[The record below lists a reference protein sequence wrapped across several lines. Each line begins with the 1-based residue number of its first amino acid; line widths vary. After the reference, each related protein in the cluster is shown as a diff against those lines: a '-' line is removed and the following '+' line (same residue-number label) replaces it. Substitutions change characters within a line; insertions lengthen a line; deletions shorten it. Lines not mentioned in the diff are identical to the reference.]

1 MLLIIM
7 DILRVKIVVSTKVR
21 LGAVRYDPK
30 LPDDSG
36 EVPKPYRVG
45 DGSIPSCEIVSL
57 LDGKP
62 TRWSSASC
70 VTKRTKLGLGPR
82 VGGSVHFIV
91 SSNKLA
97 DFMFS

>member
-30 LPDDSG
+30 LPGDSG

-57 LDGKP
+57 LDGNQ
-62 TRWSSASC
+62 
-70 VTKRTKLGLGPR
+70 LGGQTLLVLQKER
-82 VGGSVHFIV
+82 S
-91 SSNKLA
+91 
-97 DFMFS
+97 